1 MTPPTELDDATLERL
16 YAYPEPLDRPLL
28 RVNFVSSLDG
38 AVTVAGVSEGLS
50 SKPDKR
56 VFALLRDLSDV
67 VLVGLGTALVEG
79 YRGVKR
85 TEVRLERRRRL
96 GRSEVPP
103 VAVVTRTCA
112 LDPLAPLVT
121 DTVAPL
127 VVLTCA
133 AAPEERRTA
142 LAAAGADVVV
152 VGDDEVDLPAALAAL
167 DERGLRRICCEGGPA
182 LFGSLVAADLV
193 DELCLTLSPLLTS
206 GDAGRISRGPAA
218 EVPRRLR
225 LASVLHA
232 EDSLLLRYARQ
243 AG

>member
-1 MTPPTELDDATLERL
+1 MTPPTELDDAALERL
-16 YAYPEPLDRPLL
+16 YAYPDPLDRPLV

-38 AVTVAGVSEGLS
+38 AVTVAGRSEGLS

-56 VFALLRDLSDV
+56 VFALLRDLADV

-96 GRSEVPP
+96 GLSDVPP
-103 VAVVTRTCA
+103 IAVVTGTCA
-112 LDPLAPLVT
+112 LDPMAPLVT
-121 DTVAPL
+121 DTTTPL

-133 AAPEERRTA
+133 AAPEERRAA
-142 LAAAGADVVV
+142 LAEAGADVVV
-152 VGDDEVDLPAALAAL
+152 VGDEEVDLAAALAAL

-193 DELCLTLSPLLTS
+193 DELCLTVSPLLT
-206 GDAGRISRGPAA
+206 GGEAGRITRGAA
-218 EVPRRLR
+218 PDAPLRLR
-225 LASVLHA
+225 LASALHA
-232 EDSLLLRYARQ
+232 EDSLLLRYARPR
-243 AG
+243 